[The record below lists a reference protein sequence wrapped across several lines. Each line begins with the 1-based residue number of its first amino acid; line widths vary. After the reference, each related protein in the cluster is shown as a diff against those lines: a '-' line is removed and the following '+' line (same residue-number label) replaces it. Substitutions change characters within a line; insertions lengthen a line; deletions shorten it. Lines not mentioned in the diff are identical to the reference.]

1 MSPSVTATGVAS
13 KLRSP
18 IVQEHS
24 NNILIGET
32 FMCEGIKKKLY
43 GKQLYGKKKKKEL
56 KFKLS
61 TDGKVST
68 VGTTESKHLPWHSIN
83 TSLLYTF

>member
-1 MSPSVTATGVAS
+1 MVTFYLEIS
-13 KLRSP
+13 SHML
-18 IVQEHS
+18 
-24 NNILIGET
+24 
-32 FMCEGIKKKLY
+32 EGRKNHMDWDYMEIKE
-43 GKQLYGKKKKKEL
+43 EL

-61 TDGKVST
+61 KDGKVST